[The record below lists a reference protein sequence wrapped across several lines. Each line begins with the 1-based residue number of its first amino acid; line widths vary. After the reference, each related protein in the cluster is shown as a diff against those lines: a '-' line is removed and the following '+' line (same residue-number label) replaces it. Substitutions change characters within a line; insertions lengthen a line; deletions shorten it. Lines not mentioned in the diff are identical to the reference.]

1 MFGCL
6 LFMYRLDLT
15 CVVYVVTLDSQNGR
29 VPSPRKSAMHHAYD
43 TARARDEPG
52 PPWKSSESDE
62 PERRLKVGRK
72 RHTWV
77 CRDRGERATANA
89 VSLAKQ
95 SRSGCAAQ
103 EFDLGG
109 GFHYSGSS
117 VTPWCFNT
125 VLRPPPAETELS
137 LRLER
142 ARTAGEA
149 EFPGTTSLRRLR
161 QLRVPHWVAVSS
173 SRKSERTRVKA
184 FACSSA
190 AFLSRQAS

>member
-1 MFGCL
+1 
-6 LFMYRLDLT
+6 MYRLDLT

-109 GFHYSGSS
+109 GFNYSGSS
-117 VTPWCFNT
+117 VTPWCGVST
-125 VLRPPPAETELS
+125 LCCGPRPPKQNSASARREPELQAKPS
-137 LRLER
+137 S
-142 ARTAGEA
+142 
-149 EFPGTTSLRRLR
+149 PGLRRC
-161 QLRVPHWVAVSS
+161 VGSDSS
-173 SRKSERTRVKA
+173 ESLIGSPSRPPGSRKGPE
-184 FACSSA
+184 
-190 AFLSRQAS
+190 SRPSPARAPRS